1 METSEVQE
9 VKTLLRRKP
18 FQIMLLIIMAAAVI
32 YAVTQSR
39 AAPGGGAAIGDLAP
53 AFELDGMDGTGIAS
67 TDFEGKGV
75 VLNFWASWCNP
86 CVNELPLLNEAYKL
100 AGIDMIAIN
109 VGEDEE
115 TARKFAKRYDLL
127 FPIAMDRELQVKKQY
142 RAVGLPLTIVIDAE
156 GRILERHEG
165 ELTDMSDILSLMGQ
179 IRHE

>member
-1 METSEVQE
+1 MR
-9 VKTLLRRKP
+9 TLFRRKA
-18 FQIMLLIIMAAAVI
+18 FQFMLLFIMAAAVI

-39 AAPGGGAAIGDLAP
+39 SAPEGGAAIGDRAP
-53 AFELDGMDGTGIAS
+53 AFELDGMDGTGIALS
-67 TDFEGKGV
+67 DFEGKGV

-115 TARKFAKRYDLL
+115 TARRFAKRYDLA
-127 FPIAMDRELQVKKQY
+127 FPIAMDRELGVKKQY
-142 RAVGLPLTIVIDAE
+142 RAVGLPLTIAIDAE

-165 ELTDMSDILSLMGQ
+165 ELTDMSDILSLIGQ